1 VRSKASTNNK
11 LLAIL
16 LLALVLR
23 LALWAQPLHEPANDE
38 TEYIAVA
45 YDLLAG
51 QGWQFYE
58 QYHWLR
64 APLYPLFL
72 AASLWLTDGNLHL
85 AALPNIALSVA
96 TVWLIFVLSRT
107 LFACSGGNDVLTQR
121 RRDAEGRE
129 ETATSAHMA
138 SATIPLLAALLAA
151 LLFTF
156 NTFASLY
163 MSETLF
169 SFLFTAA
176 LLIVLKA
183 TAASGRSAQRK
194 AQQRERGAVS
204 PFSMLHAPSTLLAV
218 GGILYGL
225 ATLTRSVS
233 LAFLPFVVLWIVL
246 ASGFAQGF
254 RPTLT
259 RLRSCIPPLRSLA
272 AGFIFFVCVFLPIAP
287 WTIRNCQA
295 YGSCILVET
304 GLSYNL
310 WAFSEPQVTQGEI
323 FRTLEA
329 IPNPA
334 ERAEVAT
341 QRGLQRLREDPT
353 ILLRKPWPNWVTLWR
368 VKPIQDRFL
377 VPDYYTDPPPLVFL
391 GALLLDDALYAIIAL
406 ASVFGLTHALRHPH
420 TRLPTILLSLW
431 LLYIIGTT
439 MLTHGE
445 GRYRHF
451 LFPVLIPYA
460 ALALQRATGKNSSP
474 SMTLMVKSGQE
485 PRIPRITRIDAV
497 VEPLHATALPPKPH
511 GPSESLMGEG
521 FGERVKAKILPLIS
535 LALATLLFY
544 TMVSWYPWEWAIGGA
559 TRSLYRIPGDIA
571 YALGDVPR
579 AQWFYQQAYQA
590 QKTADG
596 RILLGNVAR
605 DMGDLAQAEEHY
617 RSAWSR
623 KRRYAGAN
631 ASLGNLLRERGAYE
645 EARDAFEGYFVAEQ
659 YVTDWSWRNLHPQPT
674 DAIDIGNELDFGYVG
689 GVYNAEVQQNA
700 TARWTNGT
708 GKLRLSSLPDSP
720 AQSLIIHLRMA
731 APHPDKNSDG
741 KVRAG
746 NTNTT
751 NTTNRCAGRAIACNN
766 STTKVVH
773 ARICSQDVCQPVVL
787 PPTWRVVSLLL
798 PSAAGQHTQVIEID
812 SPTFHAPDGREP
824 GVLLD
829 WAKVEEVG
837 TGDE

>member
-1 VRSKASTNNK
+1 
-11 LLAIL
+11 
-16 LLALVLR
+16 
-23 LALWAQPLHEPANDE
+23 
-38 TEYIAVA
+38 
-45 YDLLAG
+45 
-51 QGWQFYE
+51 
-58 QYHWLR
+58 
-64 APLYPLFL
+64 
-72 AASLWLTDGNLHL
+72 
-85 AALPNIALSVA
+85 
-96 TVWLIFVLSRT
+96 
-107 LFACSGGNDVLTQR
+107 
-121 RRDAEGRE
+121 
-129 ETATSAHMA
+129 M
-138 SATIPLLAALLAA
+138 
-151 LLFTF
+151 
-156 NTFASLY
+156 
-163 MSETLF
+163 
-169 SFLFTAA
+169 
-176 LLIVLKA
+176 
-183 TAASGRSAQRK
+183 
-194 AQQRERGAVS
+194 
-204 PFSMLHAPSTLLAV
+204 
-218 GGILYGL
+218 YGL

-246 ASGFAQGF
+246 VSGFAQGF

-272 AGFIFFVCVFLPIAP
+272 AGLIFFGCVFLPIAP

-295 YGSCILVET
+295 YGSCIMVET

-310 WAFSEPQVTQGEI
+310 WAFSEPQVTQAEI

-406 ASVFGLTHALRHPH
+406 ASVFGLTHALRHPR

-460 ALALQRATGKNSSP
+460 ALVLHRVAGKSPSPLMDSDGKVRPTPGSAGSSP
-474 SMTLMVKSGQE
+474 APGRGLA
-485 PRIPRITRIDAV
+485 PPNPYLITN
-497 VEPLHATALPPKPH
+497 PPFTIRVF
-511 GPSESLMGEG
+511 MGEG
-521 FGERVKAKILPLIS
+521 FGVRVGKKVLPLIS
-535 LALATLLFY
+535 LALAALLLY
-544 TMVSWYPWEWAIGGA
+544 TIVSWYPWEWAVSGA
-559 TRSLYRIPGDIA
+559 ARSLYRIPGDVA
-571 YALGDVPR
+571 YALGDLPR
-579 AQWFYQQAYQA
+579 AQWFYQQAYQT

-596 RILLGNVAR
+596 RILLGNVAH
-605 DMGDLAQAEEHY
+605 DMGNLAQAEEHY

-631 ASLGNLLRERGAYE
+631 ASLGNLLRERGEEE

-659 YVTDWSWRNLHPQPT
+659 YVTDWSWRNLNPQPT

-708 GKLRLSSLPDSP
+708 GKIRLSSLPTSP
-720 AQSLIIHLRMA
+720 TQSLIIHLRLA
-731 APHPDKNSDG
+731 APHPDKD
-741 KVRAG
+741 
-746 NTNTT
+746 
-751 NTTNRCAGRAIACNN
+751 
-766 STTKVVH
+766 VVH
-773 ARICSQDVCQPVVL
+773 ARICSQHVCQPVVL

-798 PSAAGQHTQVIEID
+798 PSAEGQNAQVVEIH

-829 WAKVEEVG
+829 WAKVEEVKMRDG
-837 TGDE
+837 RALKREPLSLIVLLPDEAPVQAPGFPVPADVRFGAKK